1 MRKRPVNAQCTM
13 HNAKGQVPSGSRRS
27 VRGFLHFAFCILHYG
42 RPTAAALVLVAAVL
56 LAGCDLGLPAGRTP
70 HREGNR
76 LDMVDQPR
84 LKPQR
89 NDTFLGRPTG
99 LMEPQAG
106 TIAVGETPY
115 PYAQNEADRAG
126 AELVNPL
133 QPTSEALA
141 HGKFVYENVCV
152 TCHGPKGAG
161 DGHVTALFPKPPS
174 LMTQK
179 VRDWPDGQLF
189 HRPMRGQ
196 NSMPSHA
203 RQVDAH
209 DAWAAVLHIRQMQK
223 AEPVSVPAS
232 SSPGSAG
239 GAADKPAA
247 QPLSSAGA
255 PAKGGK

>member
-1 MRKRPVNAQCTM
+1 MRK
-13 HNAKGQVPSGSRRS
+13 
-27 VRGFLHFAFCILHYG
+27 
-42 RPTAAALVLVAAVL
+42 AASAIALVALTAFLAA
-56 LAGCDLGLPAGRTP
+56 CDLGLPAGRAP

-76 LDMVDQPR
+76 LDMIDQPK

-89 NDTFLGRPTG
+89 KDIFDGRPTG

-115 PYAQNEADRAG
+115 PYAQNQADLAG

-133 QPTSEALA
+133 QPTPDVIE
-141 HGKFVYENVCV
+141 HGKFVFEHVCI
-152 TCHGPKGAG
+152 TCHGPKAAG
-161 DGHVTALFPKPPS
+161 DGTVTALFPKPPS

-203 RQVDAH
+203 RQVDAR
-209 DAWAAVLHIRQMQK
+209 DAWSVILYIREMQK
-223 AEPVSVPAS
+223 TEPVSAPPPTATGSGGATTGPAS
-232 SSPGSAG
+232 AAPSSAPTS
-239 GAADKPAA
+239 GAAAA
-247 QPLSSAGA
+247 RQ
-255 PAKGGK
+255 AKGGK

>member
-1 MRKRPVNAQCTM
+1 MRNVTRLLA
-13 HNAKGQVPSGSRRS
+13 
-27 VRGFLHFAFCILHYG
+27 L
-42 RPTAAALVLVAAVL
+42 AALASVSTL
-56 LAGCDLGLPAGRTP
+56 LASCDLGLPAGRTP

-76 LDMVDQPR
+76 LDMGDQPK

-89 NDTFLGRPTG
+89 KDLFLGRPTG
-99 LMEPQAG
+99 LMEPQPG
-106 TIAVGETPY
+106 TVAVGEEPY

-133 QPTSEALA
+133 QPTPEVLA
-141 HGKFVYENVCV
+141 HGKFVYENVCI

-203 RQVDAH
+203 RQVDQH
-209 DAWAAVLHIRQMQK
+209 DAWSVVLWIREMQK
-223 AEPVSVPAS
+223 AEPVAPPPAAPAATTAQS
-232 SSPGSAG
+232 AAPAAAPAPQAAPAAG
-239 GAADKPAA
+239 GK
-247 QPLSSAGA
+247 S
-255 PAKGGK
+255 

>member
-1 MRKRPVNAQCTM
+1 MTSRLRPLAVGGALL
-13 HNAKGQVPSGSRRS
+13 AV
-27 VRGFLHFAFCILHYG
+27 
-42 RPTAAALVLVAAVL
+42 TALVAA
-56 LAGCDLGLPAGRTP
+56 CDVGFPAGRMP

-76 LDMVDQPR
+76 LDMIDQPK

-89 NDTFLGRPTG
+89 TDIFLGRPTG
-99 LMEPQAG
+99 VMEPQAG
-106 TIAVGETPY
+106 TIAVAQTPY
-115 PYAQNEADRAG
+115 PYAQNEADKAG
-126 AELVNPL
+126 AELVNAL
-133 QPTSEALA
+133 QPTAEVVA
-141 HGKFVYENVCV
+141 HGKFVYENVCI

-209 DAWAAVLHIRQMQK
+209 DVWAAIHYIRRMQTS
-223 AEPVSVPAS
+223 EPVA
-232 SSPGSAG
+232 
-239 GAADKPAA
+239 PAA
-247 QPLSSAGA
+247 AQALGVAGPSAGA
-255 PAKGGK
+255 TPGPAGQPATQPAAKGGK

>member
-1 MRKRPVNAQCTM
+1 MEGPMRNAIR
-13 HNAKGQVPSGSRRS
+13 V
-27 VRGFLHFAFCILHYG
+27 V
-42 RPTAAALVLVAAVL
+42 ALVALTAL
-56 LAGCDLGLPAGRTP
+56 LAACDLGLPAGRQP

-76 LDMVDQPR
+76 LDMIDQPK

-89 NDTFLGRPTG
+89 KDIFDGRPTG
-99 LMEPQAG
+99 LMEPQLG
-106 TIAVGETPY
+106 TVAVGEQPY
-115 PYAQNEADRAG
+115 PYAQNQADLAG

-133 QPTSEALA
+133 QPTPDVVA
-141 HGKFVYENVCV
+141 HGKFVFENVCI

-203 RQVDAH
+203 RQIDERDIWSVI
-209 DAWAAVLHIRQMQK
+209 LYIREMQK
-223 AEPVSVPAS
+223 VEPVAPPPPAS
-232 SSPGSAG
+232 ATPATPASATPATPVASAG
-239 GAADKPAA
+239 QAPTAA
-247 QPLSSAGA
+247 A
-255 PAKGGK
+255 PGGKS